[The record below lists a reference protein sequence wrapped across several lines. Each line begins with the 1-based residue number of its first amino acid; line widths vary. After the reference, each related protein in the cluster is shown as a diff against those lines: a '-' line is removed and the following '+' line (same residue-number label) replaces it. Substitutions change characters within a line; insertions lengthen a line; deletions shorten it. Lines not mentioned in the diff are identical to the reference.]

1 MGHGGYRPGGGRK
14 PGSIDKRTAELN
26 KRLVELG
33 YDAIAKIVESAND
46 TSNPQ
51 HVSARKAIF
60 ESVVPKL
67 KAVDMQLG
75 IDPSGTPPTELAR
88 ALIGDSTTTTE

>member
-1 MGHGGYRPGGGRK
+1 MAHGGARPGAGRPKGGL
-14 PGSIDKRTAELN
+14 DKRTIELKAKLAELN
-26 KRLVELG
+26 YEPISKL
-33 YDAIAKIVESAND
+33 VESAND

-67 KAVDMQLG
+67 KAVDLNLDIDSSG
-75 IDPSGTPPTELAR
+75 IPPTELAR
-88 ALIGDSTTTTE
+88 ALLGDSTSTT

>member
-1 MGHGGYRPGGGRK
+1 MAHGGARPGGGRR
-14 PGSIDKRTAELN
+14 PGAIDKRTAEL
-26 KRLVELG
+26 KTRLVELD
-33 YDAIAKIVESAND
+33 YDAVAKLVESAND
-46 TSNPQ
+46 TANPQ

-67 KAVDMQLG
+67 KAVDMQLA

-88 ALIGDSTTTTE
+88 DFIDGSTTTT

>member
-1 MGHGGYRPGGGRK
+1 MGHGGVRDGAGRK
-14 PGSIDKRTAELN
+14 AGGSDKRTADL
-26 KRLVELG
+26 KIRLTELG

-46 TSNPQ
+46 TANPQ

-67 KAVDMQLG
+67 KAVEMS
-75 IDPSGTPPTELAR
+75 IDLESRATPPTELAR
-88 ALIGDSTTTTE
+88 ALIDSGTTTT